1 MWGGALALRVF
12 QMFIGLFFLEGRK
25 SYLLSIYIYHIT
37 LIGNWKNSQ
46 FLFSTFA
53 PRALVVDVRGKR
65 RIGTYHSR
73 MARARCEWS
82 RFAWPGSDFRLQ
94 VTKFKSSN
102 IFNLVQCFHYLLC
115 MLIIANVGLFEP
127 QIFRISP
134 IL

>member
-53 PRALVVDVRGKR
+53 PRALGCSGQAANRYLPLADGP
-65 RIGTYHSR
+65 GT
-73 MARARCEWS
+73 
-82 RFAWPGSDFRLQ
+82 L
-94 VTKFKSSN
+94 
-102 IFNLVQCFHYLLC
+102 
-115 MLIIANVGLFEP
+115 
-127 QIFRISP
+127 
-134 IL
+134 